1 MNSKD
6 IAKIVGVSRSTVSRV
21 INNYPD
27 IPQTTR
33 EKVLKA
39 IKENNYYP
47 NASARRLVGMKS
59 STLGIFIIDI
69 KDNEKPH
76 HVIEKNEDLL
86 YGNSYFSPFINA
98 FIDQS
103 NKAHYHVLV
112 STIYSSDEL
121 WKIQSAFCEKRIDG
135 AAIIGS
141 SDFDYNKIVEIIDK
155 DNIMVAVDIDV
166 GEENK
171 GKVMTVNINNYQG
184 VADSVKYLIELGHRN
199 IGIITG
205 DLNKLSGKIR
215 FDSFKQVLSMH
226 CITLNH
232 NMVSYGDFTEYSGY
246 EGMKKILTSEKKP
259 TAVFVCNDTMAIGA
273 YRAIEEWGLKI
284 PEDIS
289 VIGFDNSHISQY
301 MSPPL
306 TSVNVSLPEIA
317 KCSIDL
323 LVESI
328 NNNDIKNVQK
338 IVNIDII
345 KRNSC
350 KRIEWNNSFWVK

>member
-27 IPQTTR
+27 IPPATR

-39 IKENNYYP
+39 IKEYNYYP

-59 STLGIFIIDI
+59 CALGIFIIDI

-86 YGNSYFSPFINA
+86 YDNSYFSPFINA

-103 NKAHYHVLV
+103 NKVQYHVLV

-135 AAIIGS
+135 AVIIGS
-141 SDFDYNKIVEIIDK
+141 SNVDYNKIVEITDK
-155 DNIMVAVDIDV
+155 DFVIVAVDFDAGKENIDT
-166 GEENK
+166 
-171 GKVMTVNINNYQG
+171 VMSVNINNYNG
-184 VADSVKYLIELGHRN
+184 ASDAVEYLIELGHRD

-205 DLNKLSGKIR
+205 DLNKISGKIR
-215 FDSFKQVLSMH
+215 FDSFKDVLSKH
-226 CITLNH
+226 CLALN
-232 NMVSYGDFTEYSGY
+232 NDLIAYGDFTEYSGY
-246 EGMKKILTSEKKP
+246 EGMKKILASEKKP
-259 TAVFVCNDTMAIGA
+259 TAVFVSNDTMAIGA
-273 YRAIEEWGLKI
+273 YRAIEECGLKI
-284 PEDIS
+284 PENIS
-289 VIGFDNSHISQY
+289 VIGFDNSYISQY

-323 LVESI
+323 LLESI
-328 NNNDIKNVQK
+328 NNNEIKTIQKMVNVEL
-338 IVNIDII
+338 I

-350 KRIEWNNSFWVK
+350 KKIE

>member
-27 IPQTTR
+27 IPPATR

-39 IKENNYYP
+39 IKEYNYYP
-47 NASARRLVGMKS
+47 NASARRLAGMKS
-59 STLGIFIIDI
+59 STLGLFIIDI
-69 KDNEKPH
+69 RDNEKPH

-103 NKAHYHVLV
+103 NKAQYHVLV
-112 STIYSSDEL
+112 STVYSSDEL

-135 AAIIGS
+135 AVIIGS
-141 SDFDYNKIVEIIDK
+141 SKADYKKIVEIIDK
-155 DNIMVAVDIDV
+155 DFIMVAVDLV
-166 GEENK
+166 VEEEDM
-171 GKVMTVNINNYQG
+171 GTVLSVNVNNYGG
-184 VADSVKYLIELGHRN
+184 VSDAVEYFIELGHRD

-205 DLNKLSGKIR
+205 DLSKFSGKVR
-215 FDSFKQVLSMH
+215 FDSFKHVLSRH
-226 CITLNH
+226 CLPLDNDFIA
-232 NMVSYGDFTEYSGY
+232 YGDFTEYSGY
-246 EGMKKILTSEKKP
+246 EGMKKILASEKKP
-259 TAVFVCNDTMAIGA
+259 TAIFVSNDTMAIGA
-273 YRAIEEWGLKI
+273 YRAIKERGLKI

-289 VIGFDNSHISQY
+289 VIGFDNSYISQY

-306 TSVNVSLPEIA
+306 TSVNVSLPETA

-323 LVESI
+323 LLESI
-328 NNNDIKNVQK
+328 NSKKIKSVPKTVNVE
-338 IVNIDII
+338 II

-350 KRIEWNNSFWVK
+350 KKIK

>member
-27 IPQTTR
+27 IPPATR

-39 IKENNYYP
+39 IKEYNYYP
-47 NASARRLVGMKS
+47 NASARRLAGMKS
-59 STLGIFIIDI
+59 STLGLFVIDI

-103 NKAHYHVLV
+103 NKAQYHVLV
-112 STIYSSDEL
+112 STVYSSNEL

-141 SDFDYNKIVEIIDK
+141 SNTDYNKIAQIVDK
-155 DNIMVAVDIDV
+155 NFVMVAVDFD
-166 GEENK
+166 GDKENM
-171 GKVMTVNINNYQG
+171 GTVMTVNVNNYDG
-184 VADSVKYLIELGHRN
+184 VSDAVEYLIELGHRD

-205 DLNKLSGKIR
+205 DLNKISGKVR
-215 FDSFKQVLSMH
+215 FDSFKHALSRH
-226 CITLNH
+226 CLPLSNDFIA
-232 NMVSYGDFTEYSGY
+232 YGDFTEYSGY
-246 EGMKKILTSEKKP
+246 EGMKKILASEKKP
-259 TAVFVCNDTMAIGA
+259 TAVFVSNDTMAIGT
-273 YRAIEEWGLKI
+273 YRAIKERGLKI
-284 PEDIS
+284 PDDIS
-289 VIGFDNSHISQY
+289 VIGFDNSYISQY
-301 MSPPL
+301 MFPPL
-306 TSVNVSLPEIA
+306 TTVNVSLPEIA

-323 LVESI
+323 LLESI
-328 NNNDIKNVQK
+328 NRNEIKTTQKMVNVE
-338 IVNIDII
+338 II

-350 KRIEWNNSFWVK
+350 KRIK

>member
-27 IPQTTR
+27 IPPATR

-39 IKENNYYP
+39 IKEYNYYP
-47 NASARRLVGMKS
+47 NASARRLAGMKS
-59 STLGIFIIDI
+59 STLGLFIIDI
-69 KDNEKPH
+69 RDNEKPH

-103 NKAHYHVLV
+103 NKAQYHVLV
-112 STIYSSDEL
+112 STVYSSDEL

-135 AAIIGS
+135 AVIIGS
-141 SDFDYNKIVEIIDK
+141 SKADYKKIVEIMDK
-155 DNIMVAVDIDV
+155 DFIMVAVDLV
-166 GEENK
+166 VEEEDM
-171 GKVMTVNINNYQG
+171 GTVLSVNVNNYGG
-184 VADSVKYLIELGHRN
+184 VSDAVEYFIELGHRD

-205 DLNKLSGKIR
+205 DLSKFSGKVR
-215 FDSFKQVLSMH
+215 FDSFKHVLSRH
-226 CITLNH
+226 CLPLDNDFIA
-232 NMVSYGDFTEYSGY
+232 YGDFTEYSGY
-246 EGMKKILTSEKKP
+246 EGMKKILASEKKP
-259 TAVFVCNDTMAIGA
+259 TAIFVSNDTMAIGA
-273 YRAIEEWGLKI
+273 YRAIKERGLKI

-289 VIGFDNSHISQY
+289 VIGFDNSYISQY

-306 TSVNVSLPEIA
+306 TSVNVSLPETA

-323 LVESI
+323 LLESI
-328 NNNDIKNVQK
+328 NSKKIKSVPKTVNVE
-338 IVNIDII
+338 II

-350 KRIEWNNSFWVK
+350 KKIK

>member
-27 IPQTTR
+27 IPPATR

-39 IKENNYYP
+39 IKEYNYYP
-47 NASARRLVGMKS
+47 NASARRLAGMKS
-59 STLGIFIIDI
+59 STLGLFIIDI

-103 NKAHYHVLV
+103 NKAQYHVLV
-112 STIYSSDEL
+112 STVYSSDEL

-135 AAIIGS
+135 AVIIGS
-141 SDFDYNKIVEIIDK
+141 SKADYKKIVEIMDK
-155 DNIMVAVDIDV
+155 NFIMVAVDLV
-166 GEENK
+166 VEEENMDA
-171 GKVMTVNINNYQG
+171 VLSVNVNNYGG
-184 VADSVKYLIELGHRN
+184 VSDAVEYFIELGHRD

-205 DLNKLSGKIR
+205 DLSKFSGKER
-215 FDSFKQVLSMH
+215 FDSFKHVLSKH
-226 CITLNH
+226 CLPLN
-232 NMVSYGDFTEYSGY
+232 NDFIAYGDFTEYSGY
-246 EGMKKILTSEKKP
+246 EGMKKILAYEKKP
-259 TAVFVCNDTMAIGA
+259 TALFVSNDTMAIGA
-273 YRAIEEWGLKI
+273 YRAIKERGLKI

-289 VIGFDNSHISQY
+289 VIGFDNSYISQY
-301 MSPPL
+301 MSPSL
-306 TSVNVSLPEIA
+306 TSVNVSLPEMA
-317 KCSIDL
+317 KSSIDL
-323 LVESI
+323 LLESI
-328 NNNDIKNVQK
+328 NSKKIKSVHK
-338 IVNIDII
+338 IVNVEII

-350 KRIEWNNSFWVK
+350 KKIE

>member
-27 IPQTTR
+27 IPPATR

-39 IKENNYYP
+39 IKEYNYYP

-59 STLGIFIIDI
+59 STLGLFIIDI
-69 KDNEKPH
+69 RDNEEPH
-76 HVIEKNEDLL
+76 HVIENNEDLL
-86 YGNSYFSPFINA
+86 YGNSFFSPFINA

-103 NKAHYHVLV
+103 NKAQYHVLV
-112 STIYSSDEL
+112 STVYSSGEL

-135 AAIIGS
+135 AVIIGS
-141 SDFDYNKIVEIIDK
+141 SNDDYKKITEIVDK
-155 DNIMVAVDIDV
+155 DFIMVAVDLDV
-166 GEENK
+166 EEENA
-171 GKVMTVNINNYQG
+171 GKVMSVNVNNYGG
-184 VADSVKYLIELGHRN
+184 VSDALEYLIELGHRD

-205 DLNKLSGKIR
+205 DLSKLSGKVR
-215 FDSFKQVLSMH
+215 FDSFKHTLSRH
-226 CITLNH
+226 CLPLREDFIG
-232 NMVSYGDFTEYSGY
+232 YGDFTEYSGY
-246 EGMKKILTSEKKP
+246 EAMKKILISEKYP
-259 TAVFVCNDTMAIGA
+259 TAVFVSNDTMAIGA
-273 YRAIEEWGLKI
+273 YRAIKERGLKI

-289 VIGFDNSHISQY
+289 VIGFDNSYISQY

-306 TSVNVSLPEIA
+306 TSINVSLPEIA

-323 LVESI
+323 LLESI
-328 NNNDIKNVQK
+328 NNNEIKPIQK
-338 IVNIDII
+338 TVDVEII

-350 KRIEWNNSFWVK
+350 RKIE